1 MSKRILRAVF
11 KTVTL
16 LIILTITLPVV
27 ITTPLIELITIFLK
41 VVAVFIVYSIFYIF
55 IDWLNRD

>member
-41 VVAVFIVYSIFYIF
+41 VIAVFIVYSIFYIF
-55 IDWLNRD
+55 IDWLHRD